1 MSFYSDNVEKM
12 IIIRSIT
19 TIIYACIFLFIKY
32 KQKNIPIEVCPL
44 LLISFL
50 SILLLLSTYYI
61 IRDNWPTDNKNS
73 DDLETFNTVFFYLS
87 IGIPIVCIGLLYIK
101 K

>member
-1 MSFYSDNVEKM
+1 M
-12 IIIRSIT
+12 T
-19 TIIYACIFLFIKY
+19 
-32 KQKNIPIEVCPL
+32 
-44 LLISFL
+44 
-50 SILLLLSTYYI
+50 ILLLLSTYYI